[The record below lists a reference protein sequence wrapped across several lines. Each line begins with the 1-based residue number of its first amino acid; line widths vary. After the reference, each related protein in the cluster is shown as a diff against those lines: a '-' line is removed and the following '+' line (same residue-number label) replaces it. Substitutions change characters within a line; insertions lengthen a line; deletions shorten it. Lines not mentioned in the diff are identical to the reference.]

1 MSLLLSDR
9 LWCVLLQTLLMRKD
23 ILSYE
28 ETRFY
33 MAETVSAIEVLH
45 KNNYIHRYANTS
57 LYPSLLL
64 YEVVAQAMHVSV
76 VDVSNL
82 ASVTAEQPV
91 VPCRDIKPDNLLLRE
106 NGHMKL
112 SDFGLCK
119 PVDVSKLPTLREDQ
133 PASSAQ

>member
-1 MSLLLSDR
+1 
-9 LWCVLLQTLLMRKD
+9 MRKD

-33 MAETVSAIEVLH
+33 MAEAVQAIEVLH
-45 KNNYIHRYANTS
+45 KNNYIHRCASTAS
-57 LYPSLLL
+57 CISVFLSV
-64 YEVVAQAMHVSV
+64 VVAVRCS
-76 VDVSNL
+76 
-82 ASVTAEQPV
+82 ASSAGANHPTSISAGSERCA
-91 VPCRDIKPDNLLLRE
+91 CRDIKPDNLLLRE

-133 PASSAQ
+133 PASSAQWVTAATSQCS